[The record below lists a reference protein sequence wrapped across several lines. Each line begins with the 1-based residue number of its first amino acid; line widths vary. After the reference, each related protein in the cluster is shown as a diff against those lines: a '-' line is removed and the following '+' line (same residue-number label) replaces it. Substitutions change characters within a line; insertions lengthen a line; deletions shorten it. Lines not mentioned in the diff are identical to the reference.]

1 LIGRGIEALEA
12 RGVRIVRRSSLYETE
27 PVGVL
32 DQPWFLNAVVEGE
45 TALAPE
51 ALLQACRAT
60 EIDAG
65 RERVVRFGPR
75 TLDVDVLWYDGR
87 VVDLPDLQIP
97 HPRMHERR
105 FVLVPLTEIAPTL
118 TDPRSGTPYAELLT
132 RLDERKKVEK
142 STAQEF

>member
-1 LIGRGIEALEA
+1 M
-12 RGVRIVRRSSLYETE
+12 RRSSLYETE

-45 TALAPE
+45 TALSPE

-75 TLDVDVLWYDGR
+75 TLDIDVLWYDGR

-118 TDPRSGTPYAELLT
+118 TDPRSGLPYTGLLA

>member
-1 LIGRGIEALEA
+1 M
-12 RGVRIVRRSSLYETE
+12 RRSSLYETE

-97 HPRMHERR
+97 HPRMRERR

>member
-1 LIGRGIEALEA
+1 
-12 RGVRIVRRSSLYETE
+12 VRRSSLYETE

>member
-1 LIGRGIEALEA
+1 MIGRGIEALEA